1 MITVRLDSFDFALPE
16 DDDSWHL
23 DPPHEVEIWRRPLSS
38 LTGLAEA
45 PMYKTSEP
53 VRGAPISQSAAKAR
67 DDAGPVDTYRR
78 VGINARAAWKETKGE
93 GVKVV
98 IFDNGVD
105 FQHPSLE
112 PNVILADARD
122 FDHDSEGRS
131 HDQGG
136 RIDNRFNAHGTA
148 CAGIVA
154 AADLPGFRVVGVAPA
169 AALVPIRIS
178 TNFEARSLINALEY
192 ARDVGDVIL
201 IPRYLPESAD
211 LSAMISA
218 IAREVPIV
226 CASGND
232 GTDFLIHPASLDGT
246 IAVGACNEK
255 GYRATYSQYG
265 AGLDVVAPS
274 NDLAVEDA
282 DVVRLDLDEA
292 NLRIR
297 AEEERQARLANRP
310 LPPSR
315 PRDLKELMALPETNG
330 WNLERFGSLSIAT
343 TDNTG
348 DYGYNDEPPG
358 DFCLATGDVGFGGTS
373 AAAAQVAGVVALMLS
388 ACLKKHHDDR
398 EVVRKYLKPDTIR
411 KILKDTVYK
420 NTADETYLHP
430 EPGRRT
436 FEVEFGA
443 GLVNAAA
450 AVKAALAAVQAATE
464 HSDGGTA
471 PSTTLKD
478 VATAGP

>member
-1 MITVRLDSFDFALPE
+1 MSTIRLDNLHLAMPK
-16 DDDSWHL
+16 DDDCWHL
-23 DPPHEVEIWRRPLSS
+23 DPPHEVEIWQHPHAALA
-38 LTGLAEA
+38 GLAEA
-45 PMYKTSEP
+45 LAHKTAEP
-53 VRGAPISQSAAKAR
+53 GGDAYVHQSAAAKAW

-78 VGINARAAWKETKGE
+78 VGINARAAWEETKGA

-98 IFDNGVD
+98 IFDHGVD
-105 FQHPSLE
+105 FHHPSLNR
-112 PNVILADARD
+112 NVSLADARD
-122 FDHDSEGRS
+122 FDRDDEGRS

-148 CAGIVA
+148 CAGIVG
-154 AADLPGFRVVGVAPA
+154 AADLPGVRVVGVAPEA
-169 AALVPIRIS
+169 TLVPIRIS
-178 TNFEARSLINALEY
+178 TNFETRSLINALEY

-201 IPRYLPESAD
+201 IPRFLPASAE

-232 GTDFLIHPASLDGT
+232 GAGFLVHPASLEGT
-246 IAVGACNEK
+246 IAVGACNER

-265 AGLDVVAPS
+265 VDLDLVAPS

-282 DVVRLDLDEA
+282 DVVRLDLDEV
-292 NLRIR
+292 NLRVR

-315 PRDLKELMALPETNG
+315 PRDLRELMVLSKKQG
-330 WNLERFGSLSIAT
+330 WRLDRFGSLSIAT

-388 ACLKKHHDDR
+388 ACLKKHDGDR
-398 EVVRKYLKPDTIR
+398 EAVRKYLRPDTIR
-411 KILKDTVYK
+411 KILRD
-420 NTADETYLHP
+420 TADTTCLYP
-430 EPGRRT
+430 EGE
-436 FEVEFGA
+436 FEGEFGA

-450 AVKAALAAVQAATE
+450 AVKGVLT
-464 HSDGGTA
+464 DC
-471 PSTTLKD
+471 
-478 VATAGP
+478 

>member
-1 MITVRLDSFDFALPE
+1 MTTVRLDSFDFALPKY
-16 DDDSWHL
+16 DDCWHL
-23 DPPHEVEIWRRPLSS
+23 DPPHEVKIWRRPLAAP
-38 LTGLAEA
+38 LGIDQAAPGYELEEAAPGYKKAE
-45 PMYKTSEP
+45 PFGYTS
-53 VRGAPISQSAAKAR
+53 VHAAR
-67 DDAGPVDTYRR
+67 EEGDDAGPVDTYRR
-78 VGINARAAWKETKGE
+78 VGINARAAWEETKGKD
-93 GVKVV
+93 VKVV

-105 FQHPSLE
+105 FEHPSLKR
-112 PNVILADARD
+112 NVSLADARD
-122 FDHDSEGRS
+122 FDHDSEGRP
-131 HDQGG
+131 HEEGG

-148 CAGIVA
+148 CAGIIG
-154 AADLPGFRVVGVAPA
+154 AADLEGVQVVGVAPEA
-169 AALVPIRIS
+169 TLVPIRIS
-178 TNFEARSLINALEY
+178 TNFETRSLINALEY

-201 IPRYLPESAD
+201 IPRYLPESAE

-218 IAREVPIV
+218 VAREVPIV

-232 GTDFLIHPASLDGT
+232 GTDFLVHPASLEGT
-246 IAVGACNEK
+246 VAVGACNEK

-265 AGLDVVAPS
+265 PGLDLVAPS

-292 NLRIR
+292 NVRVR

-310 LPPSR
+310 LPSSR
-315 PRDLKELMALPETNG
+315 ARDLRQLMALPETHG

-388 ACLKKHHDDR
+388 ACLKKHDGDR
-398 EVVRKYLKPDTIR
+398 EVVRKHLKPDSVR
-411 KILKDTVYK
+411 KVLKDTAYK
-420 NTADETYLHP
+420 NTADQTYLHP

-450 AVKAALAAVQAATE
+450 AVKAALAAC
-464 HSDGGTA
+464 
-471 PSTTLKD
+471 
-478 VATAGP
+478 